1 MSLLIVIEPFDA
13 IRHSKKLRNQFSCGD
28 PILDSYIK
36 KQAKQD
42 IKRRIS
48 HVYIAS
54 AKTTNQA
61 TNQEDQQQ
69 NPILG
74 FYTLSTTSINL
85 AQLPPNKSNKLPK
98 HPIPAALIGRLA
110 VNQSFQGQGIGRRLL
125 ADAVKRTLAVSQQ
138 IGIYALVVDAIDTN
152 AYHFYQTF
160 GFKPLKDKQ
169 RLFLQLR
176 RLA

>member
-13 IRHSKKLRNQFSCGD
+13 IRHSKKLRNQFSSGD

-54 AKTTNQA
+54 AKTTNQ
-61 TNQEDQQQ
+61 EDQQQ

-74 FYTLSTTSINL
+74 FYTLSTSSINL
-85 AQLPPNKSNKLPK
+85 AQLPPDKANKLPK
-98 HPIPAALIGRLA
+98 HTIPAALIGRIA
-110 VNQSFQGQGIGRRLL
+110 VNHSFQDQGIGRHLL

-152 AYHFYQTF
+152 AYHFYQTY
-160 GFKPLKDKQ
+160 GFKPLKNKQ

-176 RLA
+176 RLT